1 MLIDRE
7 FRGRERKLLILAN
20 RNGFFYVLDRI
31 TGELLLA
38 EPFVEK
44 LTWASGIGPDGRPPL
59 LPGGD
64 PTDEGQLVCPS
75 VPGATNWMSTA
86 YNPNTGLFYVMAL
99 EDCQIYYKGPRRG
112 RPRSRSNEPG
122 RKYLRAIDVETG
134 KIAWESRLEGP
145 SDTWSG
151 TLSTDGGLV
160 FFGDASGAF
169 VAADAKIGERL
180 WSFQT
185 SQKWQASP
193 MTYQIGRTQY
203 VAIASGPNILSF
215 ALRD

>member
-1 MLIDRE
+1 
-7 FRGRERKLLILAN
+7 
-20 RNGFFYVLDRI
+20 
-31 TGELLLA
+31 
-38 EPFVEK
+38 
-44 LTWASGIGPDGRPPL
+44 
-59 LPGGD
+59 
-64 PTDEGQLVCPS
+64 
-75 VPGATNWMSTA
+75 MSTA

-160 FFGDASGAF
+160 FFGDPSGAF
-169 VAADAKIGERL
+169 VAADAKTGERL

-185 SQKWQASP
+185 SQKWQGLADDLP
-193 MTYQIGRTQY
+193 DRKDTVCGDRIGTEHPLVRPARLNSST
-203 VAIASGPNILSF
+203 P
-215 ALRD
+215 